1 MDILFVTPSLLP
13 YPVESGPAEACAAL
27 AKALRGLGHRVTLL
41 APYPDDGDAHLTGL
55 SRRLDPLSFELGSDH
70 EEVSVFD
77 GRSSAGVEWILLEHK
92 ALADLYDEGSAGL
105 RAQAVLARA
114 AAELF
119 GRERSFD
126 AIHFHGEETALACAV
141 AALEKR
147 LTTVFSV
154 YSLTRPLSFPAREA
168 RALGFDALLGED
180 GTLCPVRSAIA
191 CARRVTTSVP
201 QRALN
206 AEPAEGI
213 DGTVAAALKARA
225 QDLTAV
231 LTGLDASVWNPV
243 TDPHLWA
250 RYTPVDIHGKLRNK
264 AMLQQELK
272 LDVDPDVALLGAVEG
287 AVGAARI
294 ERVAQE
300 LVRTDVQLVVQVLD
314 EDADAIDSLI
324 ALSDRMPHRLQVRI
338 GDSQMRTHRIVAGAD
353 ALLIASDRPVLS
365 MAAQR
370 YGTLPVA
377 RRGAVAGENIV
388 DIDPKLQ
395 TGTGILVDDRSPEAL
410 LAGARRAIAAFNRGL
425 PFERLRVRLMRLDHS
440 WEKAARQLEHVYL
453 QAADIQAA

>member
-27 AKALRGLGHRVTLL
+27 AKALRSLGHRVTLL
-41 APYPDDGDAHLTGL
+41 APFPEEPEPTHHSM
-55 SRRLDPLSFELGSDH
+55 SRRLDPLTFELSGRN
-70 EEVSVFD
+70 EQVAVFD
-77 GRSSAGVEWILLEHK
+77 GRSSAGVEWILFQHA
-92 ALADLYDEGSAGL
+92 ALAELFDEGPQGL
-105 RAQAVLARA
+105 YAQAVLARA

-154 YSLTRPLSFPAREA
+154 YSLSRPLCFDTREA
-168 RALGFDALLGED
+168 KRLGFDALLGED

-201 QRALN
+201 ERALS
-206 AEPAEGI
+206 ATPGESEAMLS
-213 DGTVAAALKARA
+213 AALKARA

-231 LTGLDASVWNPV
+231 LGGLDASVWNPV
-243 TDPHLWA
+243 TDAHLAA
-250 RYTPVDIHGKLRNK
+250 RYTHVELSGKLRSK
-264 AMLQQELK
+264 AMLQNELK
-272 LDVDPDVALLGAVEG
+272 LDVDPDVCLIGAVEG
-287 AVGAARI
+287 AVGAERI
-294 ERVAQE
+294 ERVVQE
-300 LVRTDVQLVVQVLD
+300 LVRTDVQLAVQVLD
-314 EDADAIDSLI
+314 EDAESIDHLI
-324 ALSDRMPHRLQVRI
+324 ALSERMPHRLQVRI
-338 GDSQMRTHRIVAGAD
+338 GDSQLRTHRIIAGSD
-353 ALLIASDRPVLS
+353 ALLVASDRPVLS

-377 RRGAVAGENIV
+377 RRGAVAGETIV
-388 DIDPKLQ
+388 DIDAKLA
-395 TGTGILVDDRSPEAL
+395 TGTGILVDDRSVEAL
-410 LAGARRAIAAFNRGL
+410 LAGARRAIAAYNRGL
-425 PFERLRVRLMRLDHS
+425 PFERLRARLMRLDHS
-440 WEKAARQLEHVYL
+440 WEKAARALEHVYL